1 MSTSSNSENGS
12 PDIRIQAIQHILASI
27 FAAQNAL
34 RSLAPEYA
42 WRGLGNLLGDFGECI
57 AAAHYGLTK
66 APTGAGGY
74 DAVTLDNQTVQIKT
88 NHASRDIGFRGEA
101 DLLLVLQVAANGTW
115 QELYF
120 GSFAAVKA
128 IARYSQRDNKFMVPV
143 YKLKSFN
150 SSLKSEDNGAA

>member
-1 MSTSSNSENGS
+1 MSTSSNLENGT
-12 PDIRIQAIQHILASI
+12 PDTRIQAIQHILASI

-34 RSLAPEYA
+34 RTLAPEYA
-42 WRGLGNLLGDFGECI
+42 WKGLGNLLGDFGECV
-57 AAAHYGLTK
+57 ATAHYGLTK
-66 APTGAGGY
+66 APCGAGGH

-101 DLLLVLQVAANGTW
+101 DLLLVLQVSTDGTW

-120 GSFAAVKA
+120 GPFAAVKA

-143 YKLKSFN
+143 SKLKPLN
-150 SSLKSEDNGAA
+150 SAMKSEGSIAA